1 MTTCNPLI
9 YGLIFKHHN
18 IKTMSDFFR
27 KHSGILIIIALIL
40 AGCAS
45 SKITESN
52 YVGNWH
58 YTFPTMEG
66 GEMKAVMVISREG
79 KEYKGVLTSEMGN
92 VDLQDLQIIDD
103 KLTAYFTIEGNRL
116 DLTGV
121 FSDDTYSGTTSIQG
135 YEFPMNATK
144 EKK

>member
-1 MTTCNPLI
+1 MTRCNPLT

-18 IKTMSDFFR
+18 IKTTNDFFG
-27 KHSGILIIIALIL
+27 KHSCILIIISLIL

-58 YTFPTMEG
+58 YTFPTMDG
-66 GEMKAVMVISREG
+66 GEMKAGMVISREG
-79 KEYKGVLTSEMGN
+79 KEYKGILTSEMGS
-92 VDLQDLQIIDD
+92 VDLQDLEIVDD
-103 KLTAYFTIEGNRL
+103 KLTAYFTVEGNRF
-116 DLTGV
+116 DLVGV
-121 FSDDTYSGTTSIQG
+121 FSEDTYTGSTSIQG